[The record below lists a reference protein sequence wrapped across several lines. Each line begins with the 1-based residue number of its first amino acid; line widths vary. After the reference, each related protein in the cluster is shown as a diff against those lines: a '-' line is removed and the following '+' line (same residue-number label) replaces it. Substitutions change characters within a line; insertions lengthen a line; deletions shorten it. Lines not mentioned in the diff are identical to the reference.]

1 MPVLNTDIARIF
13 TRIADLLEIQ
23 GANPFR
29 IRAYRAAAR
38 TVSDQPQ
45 SVAAMLKEGKDLG
58 ELPGIGRDLAGKI
71 EEIVET
77 GTLAMLK
84 ELEKEI
90 PGELAELLSLSQLGP
105 KKAAILHRELGVRN
119 LQDLGEA
126 AGSGKIRDLRG
137 FSEKSE
143 KKILEEIKRFTGA
156 EKRIK
161 LAEAEQ
167 IVRPLVEYLERIEGV
182 KDVVTAG
189 SFRRRRETV
198 GDLDILVTCE
208 SGPAVMDRFVAYE
221 DVREVLARGE
231 TKSTVLLRSR
241 FQVDLR
247 VVPQVA
253 FGAAL
258 HYFTGS
264 KDHNVAIRTIGV
276 KKGLKISEYGIF
288 QGEGEKEKRVGG
300 QTEEE
305 VFAAVGLPYIAPE
318 LRENRGEIEAARE
331 GKLPRLVALEDIRGD
346 LHAHTRETDGRS
358 TLEEMAVAARALG
371 YGYFAITE
379 HSRSVTIARG
389 LDPKRLERQIEAID
403 RLADRYPDFRILKG
417 IELDIL
423 EDGSLDLPDHVLA
436 RLDLRVCSVHSR
448 FTLSAEKQT
457 ERIIRAMDNPLFN
470 ILGHPTGRLIGE
482 REPYAVDMEK
492 IVAAAAERG
501 CFLELNAHPD
511 RLDLT
516 DFHCR
521 MARDMG
527 VKVVISTDA
536 HYTEDFKFMRFGIDQ
551 ARRGWLEKDDVLNTR
566 ELDDLLALLKR
577 S

>member
-1 MPVLNTDIARIF
+1 M
-13 TRIADLLEIQ
+13 
-23 GANPFR
+23 
-29 IRAYRAAAR
+29 AA
-38 TVSDQPQ
+38 
-45 SVAAMLKEGKDLG
+45 
-58 ELPGIGRDLAGKI
+58 
-71 EEIVET
+71 
-77 GTLAMLK
+77 
-84 ELEKEI
+84 
-90 PGELAELLSLSQLGP
+90 
-105 KKAAILHRELGVRN
+105 
-119 LQDLGEA
+119 
-126 AGSGKIRDLRG
+126 
-137 FSEKSE
+137 
-143 KKILEEIKRFTGA
+143 
-156 EKRIK
+156 
-161 LAEAEQ
+161 
-167 IVRPLVEYLERIEGV
+167 
-182 KDVVTAG
+182 
-189 SFRRRRETV
+189 
-198 GDLDILVTCE
+198 
-208 SGPAVMDRFVAYE
+208 
-221 DVREVLARGE
+221 
-231 TKSTVLLRSR
+231 
-241 FQVDLR
+241 
-247 VVPQVA
+247 
-253 FGAAL
+253 
-258 HYFTGS
+258 
-264 KDHNVAIRTIGV
+264 
-276 KKGLKISEYGIF
+276 
-288 QGEGEKEKRVGG
+288 
-300 QTEEE
+300 
-305 VFAAVGLPYIAPE
+305 
-318 LRENRGEIEAARE
+318 
-331 GKLPRLVALEDIRGD
+331 
-346 LHAHTRETDGRS
+346 
-358 TLEEMAVAARALG
+358 AARALG

-389 LDPKRLERQIEAID
+389 LDPKRLEKQIEAID